1 MCPCSADISSVST
14 GHRTS
19 LTPDATHDQLAAVA
33 FAAVF
38 LLKIAM
44 LYPDAVPLQSLISQ
58 VSEVAHV
65 LSAECYAER
74 YALTLKLMLA
84 SLRRK
89 TGAAST
95 VPGTP
100 RGGNN
105 LTEAMS
111 LTSANNN
118 DDDVDANIDGGLQ
131 SLLGLPSAEESFQA
145 SGASEPWPL
154 FSDIG
159 EGFAWPTEFSPSNL
173 PSWIQDNVSL
183 TISAHYLPHRVSP
196 ISASQSTDPIPF
208 SCLSN
213 LPTCSCHR
221 AQLISL
227 LFLPFLILKI
237 LVLKLGSVLYT
248 CSGRYTQWSNLPCNC
263 DALDLISRRG

>member
-1 MCPCSADISSVST
+1 
-14 GHRTS
+14 
-19 LTPDATHDQLAAVA
+19 
-33 FAAVF
+33 
-38 LLKIAM
+38 M

-100 RGGNN
+100 RGGNI
-105 LTEAMS
+105 LTEAVS
-111 LTSANNN
+111 TSAANNN
-118 DDDVDANIDGGLQ
+118 EENADANLDGGLQ
-131 SLLGLPSAEESFQA
+131 SLLGLPAADESFPA
-145 SGASEPWPL
+145 SGTGETWPL

-173 PSWIQDNVSL
+173 PSWIQDNVSPS
-183 TISAHYLPHRVSP
+183 IAPNADLPEYCRPWPPRGRIGLAVLAPRAREHVLAVELDVSV
-196 ISASQSTDPIPF
+196 
-208 SCLSN
+208 
-213 LPTCSCHR
+213 R
-221 AQLISL
+221 APS
-227 LFLPFLILKI
+227 
-237 LVLKLGSVLYT
+237 S
-248 CSGRYTQWSNLPCNC
+248 S
-263 DALDLISRRG
+263 